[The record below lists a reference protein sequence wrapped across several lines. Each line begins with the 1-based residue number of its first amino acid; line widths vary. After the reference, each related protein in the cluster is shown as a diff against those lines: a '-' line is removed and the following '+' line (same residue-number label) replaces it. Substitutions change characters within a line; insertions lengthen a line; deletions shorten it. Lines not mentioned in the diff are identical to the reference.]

1 MKKIFFITTLSICVF
16 ILVAFLTIQF
26 VNNQSVPY
34 EENIKENLTKVNAI
48 KNETEIKVATD
59 AIQNPIL
66 VTLEKDEPLS
76 FSYPVSG
83 EIGLSHSPDALIYSK
98 TLGEWT
104 THTGIDIKTKRGTPV
119 CAAEAGTIESIT
131 ETANKG
137 IEITIIHKDDYKT
150 VYSNLSTKEM
160 VKVGQKV
167 EKGRVISG
175 VGNTASFE
183 YLEPDH
189 LHFEVY
195 KNNKPINPLDILI
208 ND

>member
-16 ILVAFLTIQF
+16 ILAAFLTIQF

-34 EENIKENLTKVNAI
+34 EENVHENLTKVNYTDS
-48 KNETEIKVATD
+48 EPEIQVTTDIIESNPVASV
-59 AIQNPIL
+59 A
-66 VTLEKDEPLS
+66 EDEPLS

-83 EIGLSHSPDALIYSK
+83 EIGLSHSPDSLIYSK
-98 TLGEWT
+98 TLSEWT
-104 THTGIDIKTKRGTPV
+104 THTGIDIKAKRGTPV
-119 CAAEAGTIESIT
+119 CASESGTIDSIT

-137 IEITIIHKDDYKT
+137 IEITIVHKDDYKT

-175 VGNTASFE
+175 IGNIASFE
-183 YLEPDH
+183 YSEPDH
-189 LHFEVY
+189 LHFEIY
-195 KNNKPINPLDILI
+195 KNNKPINPLDVLI
-208 ND
+208 GD

>member
-1 MKKIFFITTLSICVF
+1 MKKIFFITALSICVF

-26 VNNQSVPY
+26 VSNQSVPY
-34 EENIKENLTKVNAI
+34 EDNVHENLTKVSY
-48 KNETEIKVATD
+48 TD
-59 AIQNPIL
+59 AEPEIQVTTDIIETNP
-66 VTLEKDEPLS
+66 VVVSKDEPLS

-83 EIGLSHSPDALIYSK
+83 EIGLSHSPDSLIYSK

-104 THTGIDIKTKRGTPV
+104 THTGIDIKAKRGTPV
-119 CAAEAGTIESIT
+119 CAAEVGTIESIT
-131 ETANKG
+131 ETASKG
-137 IEITIIHKDDYKT
+137 IEITIVHKDDYKT

-175 VGNTASFE
+175 IGNTASFE
-183 YLEPDH
+183 YSEPDH

-195 KNNKPINPLDILI
+195 KNNKPINPLDILVG
-208 ND
+208 D

>member
-1 MKKIFFITTLSICVF
+1 MKKIFFITMLSICVF
-16 ILVAFLTIQF
+16 ILVTFLTIQF
-26 VNNQSVPY
+26 VNNQSAPY
-34 EENIKENLTKVNAI
+34 EKNTHENLTKVNI
-48 KNETEIKVATD
+48 VENEAEVQVATD
-59 AIQNPIL
+59 AMQNVL
-66 VTLEKDEPLS
+66 SGSLLEDVPLS

-83 EIGLSHSPDALIYSK
+83 EIGLNHSPDTLIYSK

-104 THTGIDIKTKRGTPV
+104 THIGIDIKAKRGTPV
-119 CAAEAGTIESIT
+119 CASEVGTIESIT

-137 IEITIIHKDDYKT
+137 IEITIVHNDDYKT
-150 VYSNLSTKEM
+150 IYSNLSTKEM

-183 YLEPDH
+183 YYEPEH

-195 KNNKPINPLDILI
+195 KNNKSINPLDVLV